1 MATQPSFVFLD
12 QQLAA
17 FDAELQHSVGLNAN
31 ESHKV
36 ATFVSA
42 DVRFLPKDVKA
53 EIEAASPVPLSA
65 RREELIAFQAWND
78 FAQSITAN
86 PAITRAQ
93 VITQNYVCFSYLKD
107 ACFEVIVRKSA
118 ADSVAARCS
127 RFLTTGSVRDF
138 RNAFSHA
145 NWCYNANFTGLK
157 CWVLED
163 ARRRDGKL
171 REFVVTQ
178 NELTFW
184 QALARGVAYATY
196 EQLCS

>member
-1 MATQPSFVFLD
+1 MHYLD

-17 FDAELQHSVGLNAN
+17 FDSDLHRSVGLNSD

-36 ATFVSA
+36 ATLVSA
-42 DVRFLPKDVKA
+42 DVRFLPKAVKA
-53 EIEAASPVPLSA
+53 EIEAASPVPLTS
-65 RREELIAFQAWND
+65 RRDELIAFQAWTD
-78 FAQSITAN
+78 FARTAMAN

-93 VITQNYVCFSYLKD
+93 VIVQNYVCFSYLKD
-107 ACFEVIVRKSA
+107 ACFDVVARKAA

-127 RFLTTGSVRDF
+127 RFLTTGPVRDF

-163 ARRRDGKL
+163 ARRRHGSL
-171 REFVVTQ
+171 REFAVSQ
-178 NELTFW
+178 KELTFW

-196 EQLCS
+196 EQLCG